1 MIRFGAEHDTLPPMK
16 TELWRIPRDVADT
29 TSEAQFEERRWAL
42 LSAEGDARAFRLIVE
57 RHHRGVYQFIARV
70 VATEADTEDITQET
84 FARAYVHMSRFD
96 PTYRLSTWL
105 YRIALNLCRDHL
117 RSAKRRER
125 PVEPGSAA
133 LDSRDY
139 VAGPEE
145 RAASQHEAARLD
157 RALSKLPE
165 SYREVLILKDLE
177 DFSFQEIA
185 EITGSSVTGLKIRA
199 VRARAAMRKQLG
211 RTS

>member
-1 MIRFGAEHDTLPPMK
+1 MTS
-16 TELWRIPRDVADT
+16 ELWRIPRNFDAAG
-29 TSEAQFEERRWAL
+29 SEAVREERRWAL

-70 VATEADTEDITQET
+70 VATEADAEDLTQET
-84 FARAYVHMSRFD
+84 FARAYVHMARFD

-125 PVEPGSAA
+125 PVEPGSPT
-133 LDSRDY
+133 LDMHDRE
-139 VAGPEE
+139 AGPEE
-145 RAASQHEAARLD
+145 QAVARREAVRLD
-157 RALSKLPE
+157 RALAQLPE

-177 DFSFQEIA
+177 DLSFQEIA
-185 EITGSSVTGLKIRA
+185 VITRSTVTGLKIRA
-199 VRARAAMRKQLG
+199 LRARAALRKQLE
-211 RTS
+211 RIP

>member
-1 MIRFGAEHDTLPPMK
+1 MT
-16 TELWRIPRDVADT
+16 TELWRIPRDLDT
-29 TSEAQFEERRWAL
+29 TSSEAQLEERRWAL

-70 VATEADTEDITQET
+70 VATEADAEDLTQET
-84 FARAYVHMSRFD
+84 FARSYIHMARFD

-125 PVEPGSAA
+125 PVEPGSASLEA
-133 LDSRDY
+133 NDRAPA
-139 VAGPEE
+139 AGPEDMAIAQ
-145 RAASQHEAARLD
+145 REAARLD
-157 RALSKLPE
+157 RALAELPE

-177 DFSFQEIA
+177 EFSFQEIA
-185 EITGSSVTGLKIRA
+185 EITGRSVTGLKIRA
-199 VRARAAMRKQLG
+199 VRARAAMRKQLE
-211 RTS
+211 RTR